1 MYFKWQ
7 GSVKGNKDNLFSS
20 GENLNLV
27 LSYEMLE
34 FAALQHKKMIKVK
47 VCNNTSIMAYHY

>member
-1 MYFKWQ
+1 MYFEWQ

-34 FAALQHKKMIKVK
+34 LL
-47 VCNNTSIMAYHY
+47 HYNIRK